1 MGFRIME
8 MLLFILLMLILFGVA
23 TTDGIGKGDVDDNGL

>member
-1 MGFRIME
+1 MGFRVVK

>member
-1 MGFRIME
+1 
-8 MLLFILLMLILFGVA
+8 MLILILLLLIMFGIA

>member
-1 MGFRIME
+1 ME
-8 MLLFILLMLILFGVA
+8 MLILILLLLIMFGMA

>member
-1 MGFRIME
+1 ME
-8 MLLFILLMLILFGVA
+8 ILILILLLLIMFGMA